1 MTNNYSQSFSADEQA
16 INYENNVYAEHSYS
30 SVLWEVEKIL
40 LANLIAEFRQ
50 SIDGH
55 KIDYLDFASGSG
67 RIIAYIEDKVDA
79 ATGIEISPAMCAIAR
94 KKLKRGKLLCCDIT
108 SQSTPIIE
116 EKYDLITAFR
126 FILNAGPE
134 LRLAAMR
141 ALALRLKDEKS
152 WIIFNNHGNPFSIKL
167 IMWPVH
173 FIRQLWKG
181 KDPAGN
187 YLTNAQVYRLITE
200 TDLHIVRV
208 IGYGFF
214 GGHLAKVFSKKWI
227 CYIESWLAKC
237 PLLSRFGI
245 NQCYVAML
253 DTRKTKLRQ

>member
-1 MTNNYSQSFSADEQA
+1 
-16 INYENNVYAEHSYS
+16 
-30 SVLWEVEKIL
+30 LWEVEKIL
-40 LANLIAEFRQ
+40 LASLITEFRQ
-50 SIDGH
+50 SVNGRQ
-55 KIDYLDFASGSG
+55 IDYLDFASGTG
-67 RIIAYIEDKVDA
+67 RIIAYIEDKVDN
-79 ATGIEISPAMCAIAR
+79 ATGIEISPAMCTIAR
-94 KKLKRGKLLCCDIT
+94 KKLKYGKLLCCDIT
-108 SQSTPIIE
+108 SPSTPTE
-116 EKYDLITAFR
+116 GKYDLITAFR

-134 LRLAAMR
+134 LRLVAMK
-141 ALALRLKDEKS
+141 ALTLRLKDERS
-152 WIIFNNHGNPFSIKL
+152 WIIFNNHANPFSIKL

-187 YLTNAQVYRLITE
+187 YLTNTQVYRLTTE

-208 IGYGFF
+208 IGYGFL

-253 DTRKTKLRQ
+253 DTRKAKLRP